1 MRDRPAD
8 LQSWEDAYKELQ
20 AHNQSQKETYEK
32 QIEEVQANSTAKTST
47 KKDNSDLDTRL
58 KSLEKAN
65 DALNNQLKLTK
76 QELENAH
83 ATHRQVLGEMQ
94 SDYDKEQQSL
104 KFKLGEVVKRF
115 KMLKA
120 QNDNQKQMIHE
131 LTSRMKG
138 NSSNGVGSV
147 MSNGNSK
154 SSSGSSFIYDG
165 NSTRSAD
172 VASSVAY
179 TREADNA
186 YMDNIQSYDWY
197 SHDSGTLFAEHN
209 VDRDITS
216 GAWGIV
222 TLENEGSSNNY
233 VGLRYRSSGTSG
245 EVLSFDGA
253 SQMSASSISA
263 ADLNYFNKAAIAYE
277 TNNAAAVGNGGTVS
291 NDSSVIVPNL
301 TQLTI
306 GTGYAINYIGGHIK
320 KIAYYSERLT
330 NSEIQALTEN
340 N

>member
-1 MRDRPAD
+1 MVSSQQLAELEKKQKEENSAMKEANEKQNQDLNTQQLTTSGSNNSDFMKLQTQHQQATVQLEQAFAD

-32 QIEEVQANSTAKTST
+32 QIEEVQANSTAATST

-76 QELENAH
+76 QELEND

-104 KFKLGEVVKRF
+104 KFKLEVVKRF

-154 SSSGSSFIYDG
+154 SSSGSSFI
-165 NSTRSAD
+165 
-172 VASSVAY
+172 
-179 TREADNA
+179 
-186 YMDNIQSYDWY
+186 
-197 SHDSGTLFAEHN
+197 
-209 VDRDITS
+209 
-216 GAWGIV
+216 
-222 TLENEGSSNNY
+222 
-233 VGLRYRSSGTSG
+233 
-245 EVLSFDGA
+245 
-253 SQMSASSISA
+253 
-263 ADLNYFNKAAIAYE
+263 
-277 TNNAAAVGNGGTVS
+277 
-291 NDSSVIVPNL
+291 
-301 TQLTI
+301 
-306 GTGYAINYIGGHIK
+306 
-320 KIAYYSERLT
+320 
-330 NSEIQALTEN
+330 
-340 N
+340 